1 MATMKDTLG
10 LNYLDLSK
18 RREAGELNYG
28 RGPAGSAG
36 AERNNWNV
44 TANEMK
50 GIEEALRDERP
61 FTDSRIETEESS
73 LDQINDAVPGSACL
87 PVMPCPAFSA
97 QRGGGAARIGTE
109 HERSRQCAPRH
120 FGHFTDC

>member
-50 GIEEALRDERP
+50 GIEEALRDDQP
-61 FTDSRIETEESS
+61 FTDSRI
-73 LDQINDAVPGSACL
+73 
-87 PVMPCPAFSA
+87 
-97 QRGGGAARIGTE
+97 AARINTIVFFI
-109 HERSRQCAPRH
+109 RH
-120 FGHFTDC
+120 TLLCSVLE